1 MTTSNPDLP
10 EPVAAEMKAAEA
22 AITSGKLKPF
32 AGEIMGQKGTGRGDQ
47 GPGTGGCRYQGHDL
61 SDRRRAGNLATELI
75 VTRRSIDRR
84 LLDPVGEAD

>member
-22 AITSGKLKPF
+22 AITSAKLKPF
-32 AGEIMGQKGTGRGDQ
+32 AGVSKDQKGTGKGDQ

-61 SDRRRAGNLATELI
+61 ADRRRAGNLAAELI
-75 VTRRSIDRR
+75 VARRSIDRR
-84 LLDPVGEAD
+84 LPDPVGEAY